1 MPPKRTNPSG
11 EVSERPA
18 KKAATGSKKAST
30 GTKKAS
36 TGGKKTAAGVKK
48 ASTPQLQASTQ
59 PKWDKPEYS
68 DEKPTG
74 EWAKMSV
81 ERWCLLP
88 PYNTLI
94 TDDQWKTY
102 YHERS
107 GLDDVNSVE
116 SDKNR
121 MVISD
126 ELCCDTWEQLR
137 FMSGNVAAAIFGS
150 VLDDEHKKRIGRTLL
165 GSLYLI
171 ELSGSGEGDGS
182 PREIRAMTRLYSPFG
197 LGTSIDFHYGYY
209 VRIRYGDRFGSL
221 GVIASTISDCDAEM
235 PRKSRTIEKGYRG
248 SEKAARGVTTVFNR
262 VFIRPFAASSEV
274 NIFLPQGEKS
284 SRVTNVAKIKEFE
297 EPLFGCT
304 GWLSPLKLTHLL
316 FAAAGVMS
324 FNEDDTDAPKS
335 ALAKFQ
341 FFQGENDGKDLL
353 KQELEKLGQLEDELD
368 EDMDCVPERLLLL
381 AQQEIE
387 VRADTNAKAAK
398 GNKKSKKV

>member
-18 KKAATGSKKAST
+18 KKTATGSKKAST

-36 TGGKKTAAGVKK
+36 AGGKKTAAGVKK

-59 PKWDKPEYS
+59 LKWDKPEYS

-121 MVISD
+121 MVVSD

-150 VLDDEHKKRIGRTLL
+150 VLDV
-165 GSLYLI
+165 

-221 GVIASTISDCDAEM
+221 GVIASTIHDCDGET

-248 SEKAARGVTTVFNR
+248 SEKAAQGVTRVFNR
-262 VFIRPFAASSEV
+262 
-274 NIFLPQGEKS
+274 GEKS

-297 EPLFGCT
+297 EPLFGCA

-335 ALAKFQ
+335 TLAKFQ
-341 FFQGENDGKDLL
+341 FFRGENDGKDLL
-353 KQELEKLGQLEDELD
+353 KEELEKLGELEDELD

-381 AQQEIE
+381 AQYEME
-387 VRADTNAKAAK
+387 VGVDTNIGAAN